1 MRCFLTLLISVVSLY
16 VLADNEELY
25 RSLDEAIA
33 RAPDFVKKRE
43 QRIGVIKQ
51 RLQKVTD
58 EEERYQLACSL
69 FNEYMP
75 YKSDS
80 AAKYVSEAI
89 LIAEKRGSKS
99 DLCLTR
105 SLLAFL
111 CSSTG
116 QYVESRRILDST
128 DIAGVD
134 RETLGQYYKS
144 LAHVYGEMA
153 YYSNIPKL
161 KYEFFAKQE
170 EYTEKIYET
179 LPSSNDYYLQ
189 QKEQDCYKKGD
200 VEGALHYS
208 DKRLENARPDSH
220 EFAIAAFYRSMDL
233 RKAGETQEAMAWLAK
248 SAVCD
253 VRNAVMDQGSL
264 WELANLLAQEG
275 QIERARVYITFAWE
289 CANIYST
296 HVRSWQI
303 SPILSSIDRQ
313 YQKEIEHT
321 NSMLTNMTIAVSILL
336 LFLVVLL
343 MYEYRRRRQ
352 LKEAHN
358 ELSEKNAQTKSLNEE
373 LLQANLTL
381 DDTNRQ
387 LKTLISQLNE
397 QTRVKEVY
405 VGRFMSLCSDY
416 IDKIDDFRKRV
427 NRMVKG
433 REYEELYRLTKSTDM
448 KTQEIDD
455 LCANFDNAF
464 LHLFPNFISD
474 FNALLRPEERIEVS
488 GEYKLNTTLRI
499 FALIRL
505 GIDDSSRIA
514 KFLHYSVNTIYN
526 YRARVKGAA
535 ITRRDDFET
544 RVKNIGM

>member
-1 MRCFLTLLISVVSLY
+1 MRCLLTLLMSVVSLY
-16 VLADNEELY
+16 VFADNEELY

-33 RAPDFVKKRE
+33 QAPDFVRKRE
-43 QRIGVIKQ
+43 QRIDVIKQ
-51 RLQKVTD
+51 RLLKVADD
-58 EEERYQLACSL
+58 EKRYQLTCSL

-75 YKSDS
+75 YRSDS
-80 AAKYVSEAI
+80 AANYIHEAI
-89 LIAEKRGSKS
+89 LLAEKRGNKS

-116 QYVESRRILDST
+116 QYVESKRILDST
-128 DIAGVD
+128 DISGVD
-134 RETLGQYYKS
+134 REALGHYYKS

-161 KYEFFAKQE
+161 KNEFFEKQE
-170 EYTEKIYET
+170 EYTERIYET
-179 LPSSNDYYLQ
+179 LPPTHDYYLQ
-189 QKEQDCYKKGD
+189 RKEQDCYKKGD
-200 VEGALHYS
+200 VEGALYYN
-208 DKRLENARPDSH
+208 DKRLENVRPDSH
-220 EFAIAAFYRSMDL
+220 EFAIVAFYRSMDL
-233 RKAGETQEAMAWLAK
+233 RKAGRTQEAMAWLAK
-248 SAVCD
+248 SAICD

-289 CANIYST
+289 CANTYST

-313 YQKEIEHT
+313 YQHEIEHT
-321 NSMLTNMTIAVSILL
+321 NSMLKMMTIAVSILL
-336 LFLVVLL
+336 LILVVLL
-343 MYEYRRRRQ
+343 LYEYRRRRQ

-358 ELSEKNAQTKSLNEE
+358 ELSEKNAQTKTLNDE
-373 LLQANLTL
+373 LLQANLAL

-448 KTQEIDD
+448 KSQEIED
-455 LCANFDNAF
+455 LYANFDNAF
-464 LHLFPNFISD
+464 LHLFPNFVAD
-474 FNALLRPEERIEVS
+474 FNQLLIPEERIVVP

-505 GIDDSSRIA
+505 GIEDSSKIA

-526 YRARVKGAA
+526 YRARVKSIAV
-535 ITRRDDFET
+535 THREDFEM
-544 RVKNIGM
+544 RVKQIGM